1 MQEQL
6 DRIEAK
12 LDLLLAPSAEGRGK
26 EAPSLQD
33 PFPGKSPEE
42 IEEMQLDIIREQ
54 LPPVESPPSVRSVMD
69 TLESI
74 RGYPSGKYAQ
84 EAKAVK
90 QMLKQGYGPSDMFNC
105 YAHLKEQHFWTEKT
119 LTMTSVAGQ
128 IGEWKAHSGGMTSE
142 EQAQA
147 KHAAAYEQRWG
158 PDSPWADA
166 DKARKAAREH
176 ERELREADEEQRA
189 PH

>member
-6 DRIEAK
+6 DRMEGLLKQVRSK
-12 LDLLLAPSAEGRGK
+12 LDLLLDNAGNEEPAVAVDTAE
-26 EAPSLQD
+26 ATT
-33 PFPGKSPEE
+33 
-42 IEEMQLDIIREQ
+42 
-54 LPPVESPPSVRSVMD
+54 ESPPSVRFVMD

-90 QMLKQGYGPSDMFNC
+90 QMIKQGYEPSDMFNC

-142 EQAQA
+142 ERMHQEIASYDFEG
-147 KHAAAYEQRWG
+147 AAE
-158 PDSPWADA
+158 
-166 DKARKAAREH
+166 ARKADSEH
-176 ERELREADEEQRA
+176 QRELREAEER
-189 PH
+189 P

>member
-12 LDLLLAPSAEGRGK
+12 LDLLLDNAGK
-26 EAPSLQD
+26 EAQQVTVDTEVVL
-33 PFPGKSPEE
+33 
-42 IEEMQLDIIREQ
+42 
-54 LPPVESPPSVRSVMD
+54 ESPPTVRSVMD

-90 QMLKQGYGPSDMFNC
+90 QMLKQGYEPSDMFNC
-105 YAHLKEQHFWTEKT
+105 YAHLKDQHFWSDKS

-128 IGEWKAHSGGMTSE
+128 IGEWKARSGGMSSE
-142 EQAQA
+142 ERMHAEIA
-147 KHAAAYEQRWG
+147 AYDFEGAAA
-158 PDSPWADA
+158 D
-166 DKARKAAREH
+166 RKADSEH
-176 ERELREADEEQRA
+176 QRELREAEER
-189 PH
+189 P